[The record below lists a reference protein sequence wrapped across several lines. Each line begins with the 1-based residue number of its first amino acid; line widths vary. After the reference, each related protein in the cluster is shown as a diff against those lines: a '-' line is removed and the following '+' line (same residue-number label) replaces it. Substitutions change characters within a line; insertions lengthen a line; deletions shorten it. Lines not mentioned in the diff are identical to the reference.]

1 MMPTEPGIGLGIL
14 SDRLQRLIRLDT
26 TVFDEVR
33 DDPAATVPSFLV
45 AVAATLLAG
54 VGGWLWWL
62 VHGFDDGG
70 RVLLMSTFVGSF
82 FSLAFWLLWLAI
94 AWLLLTQFFRQEADW
109 QKMLRTM
116 GMASAPLAMSL
127 GMIIPGIDM
136 GVALASV
143 ALYFGLTTI
152 AIQAV
157 TSASPAQVLTA
168 NLAGFAVW
176 AIALGL
182 LATSDTPLAPGVF
195 LIDAASEE
203 LSEIVGSF

>member
-127 GMIIPGIDM
+127 GMIIPGIDV

>member
-1 MMPTEPGIGLGIL
+1 MPTEPGIGLGIL

-127 GMIIPGIDM
+127 GMIIPGIDV